1 MKLID
6 KVISGGQTGVDQ
18 AALVAAKRCGIPTG
32 GTAPLGFMTEE
43 GPRRS
48 VLLGFGLV
56 ECGSSEYP
64 ARTLCNVRDSDAT
77 LLIAPARMGRGS
89 SLTYD
94 MCIRERKHVRR
105 FRCEYLFM
113 RVSSMQPDV
122 RLLIEWLYEQAE
134 RCGRPLVLN
143 IAGPRESTRIGV
155 TDECEAFLR
164 DLFRDISRR
173 WK

>member
-56 ECGSSEYP
+56 ECGSSGYP
-64 ARTLCNVRDSDAT
+64 ARTLCNIKDADAT
-77 LLIAPARMGRGS
+77 LLITPMMMGRGS
-89 SLTYD
+89 RLTYSL
-94 MCIRERKHVRR
+94 CIQERKPVRV
-105 FRCEYLFM
+105 FYCENLFM
-113 RVSSMQPDV
+113 RVTSMQPDV
-122 RLLIEWLYEQAE
+122 RDLIDWLILRQNKLFH
-134 RCGRPLVLN
+134 PLILN
-143 IAGPRESTRIGV
+143 VAGTRESTRIGV

-164 DLFRDISRR
+164 DLFRHIRR
-173 WK
+173 TWG